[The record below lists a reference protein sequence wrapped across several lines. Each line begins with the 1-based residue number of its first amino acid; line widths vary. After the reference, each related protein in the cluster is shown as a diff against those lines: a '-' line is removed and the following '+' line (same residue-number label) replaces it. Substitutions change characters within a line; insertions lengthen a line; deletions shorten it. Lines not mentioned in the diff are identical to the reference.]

1 MGNSQAHY
9 TVSPFG
15 LDPTCCNPPSATTDQ
30 PEMKP
35 DRWTEITP
43 PAPLSYPPW
52 WTEEEPRPA
61 DVRLPLTKLAE
72 PVSSAAPQPDLF
84 AETERARSAA
94 AGRWERLF
102 ASEVYAAQRA
112 LAAKG
117 APDDDA
123 IRAALDALYEAKG
136 RLPVPSLAKRPGAA
150 PSHAR
155 RAIDGLQRL
164 PNVNGYP
171 VLRLSAD
178 AEHVELDATLLIER
192 FGLKP

>member
-1 MGNSQAHY
+1 MGSSQAHY

-35 DRWTEITP
+35 DRWTELTP

-52 WTEEEPRPA
+52 WIEEEPRPA
-61 DVRLPLTKLAE
+61 DVRLPLTELAE
-72 PVSSAAPQPDLF
+72 PISSAAPQPDLF
-84 AETERARSAA
+84 AEAERARSAA

-102 ASEVYAAQRA
+102 ASE
-112 LAAKG
+112 G

-123 IRAALDALYEAKG
+123 VRAALDALYEANG
-136 RLPVPSLAKRPGAA
+136 RLPVLTLAKMLGAA

-155 RAIDGLQRL
+155 RAISGLQRL
-164 PNVNGYP
+164 LNVDGYP

>member
-1 MGNSQAHY
+1 M
-9 TVSPFG
+9 
-15 LDPTCCNPPSATTDQ
+15 
-30 PEMKP
+30 
-35 DRWTEITP
+35 TE
-43 PAPLSYPPW
+43 
-52 WTEEEPRPA
+52 
-61 DVRLPLTKLAE
+61 LAE

-84 AETERARSAA
+84 AEAERARSAA

-117 APDDDA
+117 APVDAA

-136 RLPVPSLAKRPGAA
+136 RLPVLSLAKRLGAA

-164 PNVNGYP
+164 LNVDGYP